1 VTKVK
6 ATVAHFNATLD
17 GELIIEHEQSNNSLV
32 TRTTLIIP
40 KTNHSVEI
48 LMGWPF
54 NQNIEFLCEPG
65 GYYDFNLLEETATH
79 YVFA

>member
-1 VTKVK
+1 MTKVK
-6 ATVAHFNATLD
+6 ATVAHFSATLD
-17 GELIIEHEQSNNSLV
+17 GELVIEHEQSNNSLV
-32 TRTTLIIP
+32 TRTMLIIP
-40 KTNHSVEI
+40 KTKHSVDI

-54 NQNIEFLCEPG
+54 NKNIEFLCEPG